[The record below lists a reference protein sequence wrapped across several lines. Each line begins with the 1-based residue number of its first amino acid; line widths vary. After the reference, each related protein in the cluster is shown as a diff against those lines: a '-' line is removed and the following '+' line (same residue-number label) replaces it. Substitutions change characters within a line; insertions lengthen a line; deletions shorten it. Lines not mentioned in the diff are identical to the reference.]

1 MKKSNIALITALY
14 ELRGYLLSLLKT
26 GNTVTSQSYRRGL
39 RNGLE

>member
-14 ELRGYLLSLLKT
+14 DIKDANSLLKT
-26 GNTVTSQSYRRGL
+26 GNTVTSQSYRRVL